1 MSKHL
6 ATLREKDEVLTHLA
20 VGYRQAGFVG
30 EKIAPMVYTEKEGI
44 KVPVYGK
51 GSFIE
56 YETERAVGADSN
68 VITLDRAK
76 TMPVVL
82 EEHDL
87 AAGVDYREQHES
99 RHDEKAKAT
108 RRVTA
113 GIQLKQELEIARL
126 IQDKSAYQSG
136 HTVDL
141 SSTAEKQ
148 WSHASSDVQKALE
161 EAKET
166 VRAACGIRPNVL
178 VVGPAVLSKLRM
190 NEGLRSNLAAADRKV
205 LLNIDI
211 LKNLLDVEDII
222 VGEAVYSA
230 DGKKATQDVWGNFAS
245 LIVRPTIVGEGND
258 EGETAFAYTFRR
270 RGMPVVDRFDGV
282 GGKVEYVRYTDIRK
296 AAVVGGACGYLFQKP
311 IA

>member
-1 MSKHL
+1 MSKYL
-6 ATLREKDEVLTHLA
+6 AELRERDEVLTNLA

-30 EKIAPMVYTEKEGI
+30 EKIAPVVMTEKEGV
-44 KVPVYGK
+44 KVPVFGK
-51 GSFIE
+51 GSFVE
-56 YETERAVGADSN
+56 YETERAVGAASN
-68 VITLDRAK
+68 VITLDRGK

-108 RRVTA
+108 RRVTT

-126 IQDKSAYQSG
+126 IQDKGVYQSG
-136 HTVDL
+136 HSEDL
-141 SSTAEKQ
+141 ASTAEKQ
-148 WSHASSDVQKALE
+148 WSHEKSDVQEAIE
-161 EAKET
+161 TAKEK

-178 VVGPAVLSKLRM
+178 VVGAQVLSKLRM
-190 NEGLRSNLAAADRKV
+190 NEGLRANLSANDRKV

-222 VGEAVYSA
+222 VGEAVYAEGSN
-230 DGKKATQDVWGNFAS
+230 KATKDVWGNFAS
-245 LIVRPTIVGEGND
+245 LIVRPTIIADGND
-258 EGETAFAYTFRR
+258 EGQAAFAYTFRR
-270 RGMPVVDRFDGV
+270 RGMPVVDRYAGV

-296 AAVVGGACGYLFQKP
+296 AAVVGGACGYLFQNP